1 MGRTPLPGVGQS
13 SLGVRVASA
22 QGRPGGV
29 HPSRQLASRPAN
41 ATSSPVTGMAL
52 RVSSAPLEPCPGGKL
67 PAGAER
73 AQGLGTCRL
82 DSDPSPEPRRR
93 RPLSAAPA
101 CACAAGWRALPG
113 DGSRW
118 PGGRQQT
125 EARGGS
131 SRSSAGGPRDTQA
144 PGRWALEQGRG
155 QRRAPRESPELLT
168 VPPGRTLRCAAETQT
183 RRGPAQD
190 RRRSSPRGTEG
201 RRVASGKGRTGPGL
215 RAVAGSTVQGR
226 MIHGEGGGG
235 ADPEARS
242 RAAGLSGDGG
252 QRAPEPRGRR
262 LLRV

>member
-168 VPPGRTLRCAAETQT
+168 V
-183 RRGPAQD
+183 RRPDAQVRD
-190 RRRSSPRGTEG
+190 GD
-201 RRVASGKGRTGPGL
+201 
-215 RAVAGSTVQGR
+215 
-226 MIHGEGGGG
+226 
-235 ADPEARS
+235 AD
-242 RAAGLSGDGG
+242 AAGRD
-252 QRAPEPRGRR
+252 RAPTPGASPCGPREAERGRR
-262 LLRV
+262 E

>member
-93 RPLSAAPA
+93 QPLSA
-101 CACAAGWRALPG
+101 
-113 DGSRW
+113 
-118 PGGRQQT
+118 
-125 EARGGS
+125 
-131 SRSSAGGPRDTQA
+131 GPRV
-144 PGRWALEQGRG
+144 RM
-155 QRRAPRESPELLT
+155 
-168 VPPGRTLRCAAETQT
+168 
-183 RRGPAQD
+183 
-190 RRRSSPRGTEG
+190 RRRVAGSAG
-201 RRVASGKGRTGPGL
+201 RRVAVARGTTADRGQGRVFPEQCGRPAGHAGARTLGPGA
-215 RAVAGSTVQGR
+215 RARPETGAPGVPGAAHGPAGPDAQVR
-226 MIHGEGGGG
+226 GGD
-235 ADPEARS
+235 AD
-242 RAAGLSGDGG
+242 AAGPCPGQAPFQPERDGRPPSGLGQGTDGAWAPG
-252 QRAPEPRGRR
+252 CRWLHRAGPNDPRGGRGR
-262 LLRV
+262 SGPRSAEPGRGAVR

>member
-1 MGRTPLPGVGQS
+1 MGHTPLPGVGQS

-101 CACAAGWRALPG
+101 CACAAGWRALRG

-168 VPPGRTLRCAAETQT
+168 VPPAGRSGARRRRRRGEALPRTGAVPAREGRKAAEWP
-183 RRGPAQD
+183 RARDGRG
-190 RRRSSPRGTEG
+190 
-201 RRVASGKGRTGPGL
+201 L
-215 RAVAGSTVQGR
+215 GS
-226 MIHGEGGGG
+226 
-235 ADPEARS
+235 
-242 RAAGLSGDGG
+242 GLSLAPPC
-252 QRAPEPRGRR
+252 RAE
-262 LLRV
+262 

>member
-155 QRRAPRESPELLT
+155 QRRAPRESPELLMVRRPDAQVRGGDADAAGPCPGQAPFQPERDGRPPSGLGQGT
-168 VPPGRTLRCAAETQT
+168 DGAWAPGCRWLHRAGQNDPRGGRGRSGPRSAEPGR
-183 RRGPAQD
+183 G
-190 RRRSSPRGTEG
+190 
-201 RRVASGKGRTGPGL
+201 
-215 RAVAGSTVQGR
+215 AVR
-226 MIHGEGGGG
+226 
-235 ADPEARS
+235 
-242 RAAGLSGDGG
+242 
-252 QRAPEPRGRR
+252 
-262 LLRV
+262 